1 MNKREVGARIKAYM
15 KENRLTQTEVAA
27 KVGISQSYISGM
39 VNGDKDTLR
48 LAEALSENYGV
59 SLDWLIN
66 GDNALAFIQKG
77 DNITDRSNNI
87 TNEKMRYLERAMELF
102 QKYMDNERR
111 YQEIIKENQ
120 EIMKQ
125 MAAIQQLIKEG

>member
-1 MNKREVGARIKAYM
+1 MDKKEVGARIKSYM
-15 KENRLTQTEVAA
+15 KENKLTQVELAA

-39 VNGDKDTLR
+39 INGDKDTLR
-48 LAEALSENYGV
+48 LAEAISENYGV

-66 GDNALAFIQKG
+66 GDRSLAAPQQDKIIAQ
-77 DNITDRSNNI
+77 SNNI
-87 TNEKMRYLERAMELF
+87 TNEKMRYLERAIELF
-102 QKYMDNERR
+102 QKYMDNEQR

-125 MAAIQQLIKEG
+125 MSAIQQLIKEG